1 MSTTLALVGN
11 PNVGKTAVFN
21 ALTGLSQTT
30 GNYAGVTVSRTQG
43 IVHLGEIKVKLIDLP
58 GTYSLAARSP
68 DEIIVVD
75 VLLDQRADEAPIT
88 GIIVVIDASN
98 LERNLYF
105 LSQLIE
111 LGKPF
116 IVALNMMDIA
126 ERRGIEINHEA
137 LSKALGA
144 PVVPVRAHKQQ
155 GFSALRKAILALHR
169 GDLKPS
175 KNLGCDFPESQKQ
188 ALSRLAETLD
198 AHKDVLGRTVPLPE
212 VNRIL
217 IDAGGYAEKRV
228 VRRLG
233 ADLKKTLL
241 ECREAA
247 LENGISLPSQEA
259 KVRYAWVKEILATSV
274 TRPDPRKHSRSEAI
288 DNVLTH
294 KFFGTIIFVGIMMF
308 VFQSIYS
315 WAGPVMDL
323 VDGLVSRF
331 GVWVGTILP
340 EGMLQSM
347 VVDGIVAGVG
357 SVVTFIPQILLLS
370 LFIALLED
378 CGYMARAA
386 FLMDKLLGWC
396 GLSGQSF
403 LPMLSSFACG
413 IPGVMATRTIY
424 DRRDRFTTILVAPL
438 MSCSARLPVYIIMI
452 GAFIPQTQV
461 LGTPFTLPALVLLL
475 MYTLGIV
482 VAIPVA
488 WLLKKTIF
496 RGEKPPLIL
505 EMPSYKVPQAG
516 TVLKKVYRE
525 GKDFLE
531 RAGTLIF
538 SVTIVVW
545 ALAYF
550 PHSARIDES
559 YTTQRAEARAS
570 GLNPV
575 ALERRLATLDD
586 QEAGEYLRHSFL
598 GRAGQWVEPVFRPMG
613 WDWRIATATI
623 ASFPAREIIVAT
635 LGTLFNMGADE
646 DAESEGLI
654 ATLRGAT
661 WPDGRP
667 LFNIPVALSIMVFFA
682 LCAQCA
688 AMLITV
694 KRETGQW
701 RWPVLAFGY
710 MTFLAYVGA
719 IITYQVTAL
728 IIPPGA

>member
-1 MSTTLALVGN
+1 MQTTLALVGN

-21 ALTGLSQTT
+21 ALTGLSATT
-30 GNYAGVTVSRTQG
+30 GNYAGVTVSRTHG
-43 IVHLGEIKVKLIDLP
+43 IVHLGEVKIDLADLP

-68 DEIIVVD
+68 DEVIVAD
-75 VLLDQRADEAPIT
+75 VLMDQRPDEVPIS
-88 GIIVVIDASN
+88 GIIVVVDASN

-105 LSQLIE
+105 LSQLVE
-111 LGKPF
+111 LEKPF

-126 ERRGIEINHEA
+126 DRRGIEINHEA
-137 LSKALGA
+137 LSEALGA
-144 PVVPVRAHKQQ
+144 PVVPVCAHKRQ
-155 GFSALRKAILALHR
+155 GFDALRKAILALHQ
-169 GDLKPS
+169 GDLEAPRS
-175 KNLGCDFPESQKQ
+175 VACDFPASQT
-188 ALSRLAETLD
+188 AAVDELERLLD
-198 AHKDVLGRTVPLPE
+198 AQSDKVGRKIPRPE
-212 VNRIL
+212 VSRIL
-217 IDAGGYAEKRV
+217 IDVGGYAEKRV
-228 VRRLG
+228 LGRLG
-233 ADLKKTLL
+233 EDFGEALVR
-241 ECREAA
+241 CRTAA
-247 LENGISLPSQEA
+247 VENGLTLPAQEA
-259 KVRYAWVKEILATSV
+259 KARYNWVKQVLSESV
-274 TRPDPRKHSRSEAI
+274 TRPDPRRRSRSERI

-294 KFFGTIIFVGIMMF
+294 KLFGTIFFIAIMLV

-323 VDGLVSRF
+323 VDGGIGRVGELIGSF
-331 GVWVGTILP
+331 LPDGV
-340 EGMLQSM
+340 LQSL

-357 SVVTFIPQILLLS
+357 SVLIFLPQILLLS
-370 LFIALLED
+370 LFISILED

-403 LPMLSSFACG
+403 IPMLSSFACA
-413 IPGVMATRTIY
+413 IPGVMAARTIY

-452 GAFIPQTQV
+452 GAFIPETKV
-461 LGTPFTLPALVLLL
+461 LGGFLTLPAVVLLL
-475 MYTLGIV
+475 MYSLG
-482 VAIPVA
+482 VAVAVPVA
-488 WLLKKTIF
+488 WILKKTIF

-505 EMPSYKVPQAG
+505 EMPSYKMPQG
-516 TVLKKVYRE
+516 KTVFRKVYRE
-525 GKDFLE
+525 GKDFVS

-538 SVTIVVW
+538 AVTVVVW

-550 PHSARIDES
+550 PRSGEIADSFEA
-559 YTTQRAEARAS
+559 QRAEVVQS
-570 GLNPV
+570 GLSEE
-575 ALERRLATLDD
+575 ALETQLQQLDNLE
-586 QEAGEYLRHSFL
+586 QGEYLRNSVL
-598 GRAGQWVEPVFRPMG
+598 GRMGHVIEPVFRPMG

-646 DAESEGLI
+646 DEESEGLV

-682 LCAQCA
+682 LCAQCGA
-688 AMLITV
+688 TLVTI

-701 RWPVLAFGY
+701 RWPALAFGY

-719 IITYQVTAL
+719 IVTYQVAAFIL
-728 IIPPGA
+728 PGA